1 MKMIKKFDDPM
12 MAMRAVAEL
21 RHRSKDVEFD
31 DFKVTIR
38 TLGTKKETDTFI
50 NCMNL
55 WGQAFIYKHKIET
68 LVRAITHING
78 LSLENIKEEDKR
90 FVIESWSQEIV
101 DEIYLEYAKIIG
113 SVDLYLQK
121 IQLTAESNVIG
132 AKDAEEKKALLDSN
146 EGDENV

>member
-1 MKMIKKFDDPM
+1 MVKKFDDPL
-12 MAMRAVAEL
+12 MAMKAVAEL

-68 LVRAITHING
+68 LIRAITHING
-78 LSLENIKEEDKR
+78 LTLESVKEEDKR
-90 FVIESWSQEIV
+90 SVIESWSKDIV
-101 DEIYLEYAKIIG
+101 DEIYLEYAKLIG

-121 IQLTAESNVIG
+121 IQLTAETNVVG
-132 AKDAEEKKALLDSN
+132 AKDAEEKKMLLESDSN
-146 EGDENV
+146 

>member
-1 MKMIKKFDDPM
+1 MVKKFDDPL
-12 MAMRAVAEL
+12 MAMKAVAEL

-68 LVRAITHING
+68 LIRAITHING
-78 LSLENIKEEDKR
+78 LTLESVKEEDKR
-90 FVIESWSQEIV
+90 SVIESWSQDIV
-101 DEIYLEYAKIIG
+101 DEIYLEYAKLIG

-121 IQLTAESNVIG
+121 IQLTAETNVVG
-132 AKDAEEKKALLDSN
+132 AKDAEEKKMLLESDSN
-146 EGDENV
+146 